1 MNAVRHCGI
10 GIGLRAGHYREF
22 LATRPAVGWIEVHTE
37 NYFNPGTWDAH
48 VLETLRR
55 DYPVSL
61 HGVGLAIGSADGFSE
76 MHLQRVADVV
86 ARVDPALVSEHLCWA
101 TTAHTHLNDL
111 LPLALTTEAL
121 ELVCERVDRIQTRLK
136 RQILLEN
143 VSTFLRFDADMMTEA
158 AFLSAVSHRTGCGIL
173 LDVNNLF
180 VNQCNHGEDA
190 LAAIA
195 ASPIAAVGEIHLAG
209 HLVTPDAVIDDHGS
223 RVTEPVWQ
231 LYEAAIRRFGPV
243 ASLIEWDTDLPELA
257 VLLDEANLARQR
269 QAIATRVG

>member
-1 MNAVRHCGI
+1 MNAVPNSGI

-22 LATRPAVGWIEVHTE
+22 LATRPAIGWIEVHTE

-48 VLETLRR
+48 VLETLRH

-76 MHLQRVADVV
+76 THLQRVADVV
-86 ARVDPALVSEHLCWA
+86 ARVDPVLVSEHLCWA

-121 ELVCERVDRIQTRLK
+121 ELVCERVDRIQTGLK

-143 VSTFLRFDADMMTEA
+143 VSTFLRFDADTMTEA
-158 AFLSAVSHRTGCGIL
+158 AFLSAVARRTGCGIL

-180 VNQCNHGEDA
+180 VNQYNHGEDA
-190 LAAIA
+190 RAAIA
-195 ASPIAAVGEIHLAG
+195 ALPIGAVGEIHLAG

>member
-1 MNAVRHCGI
+1 MNAVPNSGI

-22 LATRPAVGWIEVHTE
+22 LATRPAIGWIEVHTE

-48 VLETLRR
+48 VLETLRH

-76 MHLQRVADVV
+76 THLQRVADVV
-86 ARVDPALVSEHLCWA
+86 ARVDPVLVSEHLCWA

-121 ELVCERVDRIQTRLK
+121 ELVCERVDRIQTGLK

-143 VSTFLRFDADMMTEA
+143 VSTFLRFDADTMTEA
-158 AFLSAVSHRTGCGIL
+158 AFLSAVARRTGCGIL

-180 VNQCNHGEDA
+180 VNQYNHGEDA
-190 LAAIA
+190 RAAIA
-195 ASPIAAVGEIHLAG
+195 ALPIGAVGEIHLAG
-209 HLVTPDAVIDDHGS
+209 HLVTADAVIDDHGS

-269 QAIATRVG
+269 QAIATQVV